1 MRTFP
6 SSHLS
11 RHILSLRDHELPVH
25 ARRPGGYS
33 MGMQET
39 RDPREERTDLG
50 EKTLW
55 SLGLLGAVAS
65 FIVPLFIIGAG

>member
-1 MRTFP
+1 
-6 SSHLS
+6 
-11 RHILSLRDHELPVH
+11 
-25 ARRPGGYS
+25 